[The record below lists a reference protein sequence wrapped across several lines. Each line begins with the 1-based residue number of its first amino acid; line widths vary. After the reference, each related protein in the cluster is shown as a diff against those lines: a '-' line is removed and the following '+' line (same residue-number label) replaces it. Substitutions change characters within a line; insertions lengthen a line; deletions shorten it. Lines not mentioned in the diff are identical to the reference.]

1 MAQSYLEK
9 KRCRG
14 EVLTETMHHGSTRD
28 APVQRWAGMRR
39 GEEKNNEDK
48 LDVYVTS
55 VDLPPP
61 SPPSELHYR
70 KYFRQPR
77 PEVHSPGKLKGGETA
92 NLKTQNSVQYRSRFR
107 AELVH
112 SG

>member
-14 EVLTETMHHGSTRD
+14 EVLTETMHHESTRA

-48 LDVYVTS
+48 SDVYVTS
-55 VDLPPP
+55 VDLPTP

-92 NLKTQNSVQYRSRFR
+92 NLKTQNSPVQIKTQ
-107 AELVH
+107 
-112 SG
+112 G